1 MGKTFDWSARR
12 TAIRQGKPIEELGL
26 TFYPIKMSFY
36 EQFLACKDALLLRQ
50 STLPVKYISCN
61 FLDAVF
67 RYEIDAVN
75 EGKSGS
81 GMFYRLMLLLAMSLG
96 IDIDIGEY
104 LANGNIAIKADK
116 TGKET
121 LVIKMTQN
129 EGESPAEISSKDF
142 SQKIRPLIAEQNGLE
157 LPDEADNNELVE
169 AEEEMR
175 KLQQGGNLTLNGN
188 VGDLISTVAYLSNV
202 RETEIDEWTIREFEN
217 RKRAIDR
224 TKNYTLYRQAE
235 LSGMVT
241 FKKGNPYPSL
251 YFDTVDD
258 KKGLMS
264 MAAMAKQMGGAQ
276 QK

>member
-1 MGKTFDWSARR
+1 MGKTFDWVARK

-67 RYEIDAVN
+67 RYEIDTVN

-104 LANGNIAIKADK
+104 LANGNIAIKTDK
-116 TGKET
+116 NGKET
-121 LVIKMTQN
+121 LVIKMTQR
-129 EGESPAEISSKDF
+129 EGESPVEISSKDF

-157 LPDEADNNELVE
+157 LPDEAENNELVE
-169 AEEEMR
+169 AEKEMR
-175 KLQQGGNLTLNGN
+175 QLQQGDVTLNGN
-188 VGDLISTVAYLSNV
+188 IGDLLSTVAYLSNV
-202 RETEIDEWTIREFEN
+202 RETEIDEWTIREFES

-251 YFDTVDD
+251 YFDAIDTN
-258 KKGLMS
+258 KGVMPL
-264 MAAMAKQMGGAQ
+264 ADMAKQMGGAQ